1 MVKGKG
7 KIITP
12 TGCVIQTLGGSI
24 LPHNFGTNQD
34 MSNYQTIHVPEGHNM
49 DSKATAAQNF
59 IRKYTKHT
67 QDTLDV
73 AIESGKQVAN
83 KTAELLMIITIIAS
97 TLIAILTTLLI
108 YLTKCRRVIMVNA
121 RMTPPPPEL
130 PTLKQSTIFTTPPN
144 PDAQKITN
152 LLYQHQPPHNPEYD
166 KHSINSMTSRKI
178 NRSHSIPSISSSID
192 RLSKHSFD
200 SHNSYQN
207 LATLKDNF
215 QQNEQADFLQKVQP
229 ISYMPTEST
238 SSTSTHIARQAR
250 GTLMTADLFEK
261 LVPYLQNLQTAS
273 TTAEAK
279 SQPYKQ
285 TRAQVSEDPLI
296 EKHATRCGTKETRT
310 NMGKHN
316 EKKSGEILLSKNIKT
331 VTYSSANPM

>member
-1 MVKGKG
+1 
-7 KIITP
+7 
-12 TGCVIQTLGGSI
+12 
-24 LPHNFGTNQD
+24 
-34 MSNYQTIHVPEGHNM
+34 MSNFQTIHVPEGHNM

-59 IRKYTKHT
+59 IRRYTKHT

-73 AIESGKQVAN
+73 AIESGKQVAS

-121 RMTPPPPEL
+121 QMTPPPPEL

-152 LLYQHQPPHNPEYD
+152 LIYHHQPPHNPEYD
-166 KHSINSMTSRKI
+166 RHSITSNTPRKI

-200 SHNSYQN
+200 SRNSYQN

-215 QQNEQADFLQKVQP
+215 HQNEQADSPQKLQP
-229 ISYMPTEST
+229 ISYLPTEST
-238 SSTSTHIARQAR
+238 SASTHIARQAR

-261 LVPYLQNLQTAS
+261 LVPYLQNLQTPS
-273 TTAEAK
+273 VTAEAR

-296 EKHATRCGTKETRT
+296 ARHATRCGEKETRT
-310 NMGKHN
+310 NTGKHN

-331 VTYSSANPM
+331 VTYSSANPI